1 MNRLELAKRYLN
13 EANILYT
20 HNVQYELMCV
30 CCFNHLKYLL
40 QEFLEENELCSS
52 NIKNLT
58 TLAKKCKLPELED
71 YFDYFRVLQEIKDNQ
86 EPNDDYCELTDFSE
100 ASLIM
105 NKLYKVSKIIKSN
118 LRIMEESVWKN

>member
-40 QEFLEENELCSS
+40 QEFLEENALCSS

-58 TLAKKCKLPELED
+58 TLAKKCKLPELGD

-118 LRIMEESVWKN
+118 LRIVEESVWKN